1 MKPYQDTPA
10 VNRAS
15 SAALGILAASL
26 IFIVL
31 VAVVRFS
38 ARPPAID
45 ADRAATISQALF
57 QIHTNEAA
65 QLNTVGW
72 IDQPRGIVRLPI
84 ATAMQMTAQEWQN
97 PEAARSNLIERAEK
111 AAAPLPAAPP
121 KPNPFE

>member
-1 MKPYQDTPA
+1 MNSETPN

-15 SAALGILAASL
+15 GAAVGFLAASL
-26 IFIVL
+26 LFIAL
-31 VAVVRFS
+31 VAVVNFS

-57 QIHTNEAA
+57 QIRTNEAA
-65 QLNTVGW
+65 ELDAAGW

-84 ATAMQMTAQEWQN
+84 ATAMQMVARDWHN
-97 PEAARSNLIERAEK
+97 PQAARSNLVERAEK
-111 AAAPLPAAPP
+111 ATTPLPAAPP